1 MLRAAIFFLVCPL
14 FLTTRASCA
23 DLSSIVDSEM
33 PSLLATSK
41 TLHQH
46 PEVSQ
51 HEEHTSAFVAAE
63 LRKAGYDVT
72 ERVGRYTDG
81 TPAWGLVAIL
91 HHGAGHTLLIRT
103 ELDALPVEERT
114 DLPYASLEHGVMHAC
129 GHDIHMTSLLGT
141 ARALAA
147 LQSQW
152 RGTLMLIGQPAEEM
166 VGGARAMVGDRLYE
180 RFGKPDYV
188 IALHDDPRLAAGT
201 VGVTP
206 GPVLSSST
214 TVEVT
219 IRGLGGHG
227 AHPDAT
233 KDPVVMAAQFVLALQ
248 TIVSRQ
254 TPPQSPAVVTVGS
267 IHGGTRPN
275 IIPDEVKLQI
285 TTRCFS
291 DEVRATILSAIKRTA
306 DGIALIAGV
315 PANRSPIV
323 NVLDDESVPVTYN
336 DPALAARLRA
346 VFVQTLGAENVLDPP
361 AEMASEDVGLFGLE
375 GRQIPVFMMRLGAVD
390 ADKLRESE
398 RTGKPLP
405 SLHSS
410 LFAPIPEPT
419 IRTGVRTTTAAALN
433 LLQ

>member
-1 MLRAAIFFLVCPL
+1 
-14 FLTTRASCA
+14 
-23 DLSSIVDSEM
+23 
-33 PSLLATSK
+33 
-41 TLHQH
+41 
-46 PEVSQ
+46 
-51 HEEHTSAFVAAE
+51 
-63 LRKAGYDVT
+63 
-72 ERVGRYTDG
+72 VGRYTDG
-81 TPAWGLVAIL
+81 TPAWGVVAIL